1 MYYNWIPQ
9 ENIRAPFE
17 IVCTICG
24 SHNVDIF
31 AEGYLM
37 LEIICRNCG
46 ATLECGEYNEVK
58 EVVYL

>member
-46 ATLECGEYNEVK
+46 ATLIMR
-58 EVVYL
+58 